1 MATPKDP
8 IESLITSFTKATA
21 TLQVG
26 TYQILWGVPAQN
38 NSGSLSGKALN
49 FLESGVFNILDTINS
64 LDLCNVLSY
73 VTTTTNS
80 KSRPRSKNPTPQ
92 EKALYYVQDRAK
104 EAQDVI
110 DKYLALPTELVKSY
124 AGKEP
129 QIISQQ
135 QAIADYGLSA
145 NQTLVQGTDTQKF
158 NIYNLL
164 LNLKD
169 VFSTLTPNSPN
180 SLFSSQDSIIL
191 SEVAGL
197 GGAFNFIDDFLGF
210 INQYSDYR
218 NITNDDLQKLIKKI
232 NDVRSICVTI
242 QILDFRSGLALTGNF
257 LGVDIRAQI
266 QKLSKIIDPTR
277 ILPTLKQIAEQINS
291 FSRSARRLYNIV
303 SQLQFIIKLAL
314 LLIKIFKFIQTFFL
328 ANPLPSLFTTAGLQA
343 SLEKARIAAND
354 KSNQVIKRLEQ
365 VNSLLTV
372 ILIFARY
379 LIVNADELLTR
390 LNVLIAQ
397 LEGCES
403 MKDSAVLDDL
413 RASATNL
420 RQVRDELAA
429 YVASYEGKTSPN
441 SALFGKYDIRVVDE
455 ELTDTAIA
463 NKRRRGIALD
473 QSGAIVA
480 QSDLTFATNTAI
492 IIEEVKVKLVSLGL
506 VASSYSTLN
515 TSDFA
520 VVAESVNYLENDTV
534 LSEDFNFDNLLSE
547 NIDTPDGSDENQG
560 LGLNAFI
567 NNLKGGRKLRK
578 RVRAAMDNA
587 STKFQTQ
594 LAQDKVD
601 GTAILDTTKIANT
614 VGTGNEPVTGSAD
627 VTQQKAL
634 KK

>member
-8 IESLITSFTKATA
+8 IESLITGFTKATA

-180 SLFSSQDSIIL
+180 SLFTAEDSIIL

-242 QILDFRSGLALTGNF
+242 QILDFRSGLALAGNF
-257 LGVDIRAQI
+257 LGSDIRAQI
-266 QKLSKIIDPTR
+266 QKLSKVIDPTR

-372 ILIFARY
+372 ILTFVRY
-379 LIVNADELLTR
+379 LIANADELLTR
-390 LNVLIAQ
+390 LNILIAQ

-420 RQVRDELAA
+420 RQVREELAA

-455 ELTDTAIA
+455 ELTDTAIT

-515 TSDFA
+515 ASDFA

-547 NIDTPDGSDENQG
+547 NIDPPDGSDENQG

-594 LAQDKVD
+594 LTQDKVD